1 MIFEKLAA
9 LLSEQ
14 FGVDVDSITM
24 DTSFEDLGAD
34 SLDIVEM
41 TMAVEEEFGLEDM
54 DEEDLSG
61 ISTVADL
68 VRYLKSKLEDGR
80 NQRDRS
86 PASRRGSGFEREDR
100 PWRHWKK
107 SWVTGLPTGPFW
119 KTPSPTAPTPTRTRP
134 RDCRAM
140 SGWNF
145 WGTLCLVWSWPTT
158 CSAPTPTCRKG
169 I

>member
-68 VRYLKSKLEDGR
+68 LRYLKSKLED
-80 NQRDRS
+80 
-86 PASRRGSGFEREDR
+86 
-100 PWRHWKK
+100 
-107 SWVTGLPTGPFW
+107 
-119 KTPSPTAPTPTRTRP
+119 
-134 RDCRAM
+134 
-140 SGWNF
+140 
-145 WGTLCLVWSWPTT
+145 
-158 CSAPTPTCRKG
+158 
-169 I
+169 

>member
-54 DEEDLSG
+54 DDEDLSG

-68 VRYLKSKLEDGR
+68 VRYLKSKLED
-80 NQRDRS
+80 
-86 PASRRGSGFEREDR
+86 
-100 PWRHWKK
+100 
-107 SWVTGLPTGPFW
+107 
-119 KTPSPTAPTPTRTRP
+119 
-134 RDCRAM
+134 
-140 SGWNF
+140 
-145 WGTLCLVWSWPTT
+145 
-158 CSAPTPTCRKG
+158 
-169 I
+169 

>member
-61 ISTVADL
+61 ISNVADL
-68 VRYLKSKLEDGR
+68 VRYLKSKLED
-80 NQRDRS
+80 
-86 PASRRGSGFEREDR
+86 
-100 PWRHWKK
+100 
-107 SWVTGLPTGPFW
+107 
-119 KTPSPTAPTPTRTRP
+119 
-134 RDCRAM
+134 
-140 SGWNF
+140 
-145 WGTLCLVWSWPTT
+145 
-158 CSAPTPTCRKG
+158 
-169 I
+169 

>member
-61 ISTVADL
+61 ISTGADL
-68 VRYLKSKLEDGR
+68 VRYLKSKLED
-80 NQRDRS
+80 
-86 PASRRGSGFEREDR
+86 
-100 PWRHWKK
+100 
-107 SWVTGLPTGPFW
+107 
-119 KTPSPTAPTPTRTRP
+119 
-134 RDCRAM
+134 
-140 SGWNF
+140 
-145 WGTLCLVWSWPTT
+145 
-158 CSAPTPTCRKG
+158 
-169 I
+169 

>member
-68 VRYLKSKLEDGR
+68 VGYLKSKLED
-80 NQRDRS
+80 
-86 PASRRGSGFEREDR
+86 
-100 PWRHWKK
+100 
-107 SWVTGLPTGPFW
+107 
-119 KTPSPTAPTPTRTRP
+119 
-134 RDCRAM
+134 
-140 SGWNF
+140 
-145 WGTLCLVWSWPTT
+145 
-158 CSAPTPTCRKG
+158 
-169 I
+169 

>member
-24 DTSFEDLGAD
+24 ATSFEDLGAD

-68 VRYLKSKLEDGR
+68 VRYLKSKLED
-80 NQRDRS
+80 
-86 PASRRGSGFEREDR
+86 
-100 PWRHWKK
+100 
-107 SWVTGLPTGPFW
+107 
-119 KTPSPTAPTPTRTRP
+119 
-134 RDCRAM
+134 
-140 SGWNF
+140 
-145 WGTLCLVWSWPTT
+145 
-158 CSAPTPTCRKG
+158 
-169 I
+169 

>member
-34 SLDIVEM
+34 SLDSVEM

-68 VRYLKSKLEDGR
+68 VRYLKSKLED
-80 NQRDRS
+80 
-86 PASRRGSGFEREDR
+86 
-100 PWRHWKK
+100 
-107 SWVTGLPTGPFW
+107 
-119 KTPSPTAPTPTRTRP
+119 
-134 RDCRAM
+134 
-140 SGWNF
+140 
-145 WGTLCLVWSWPTT
+145 
-158 CSAPTPTCRKG
+158 
-169 I
+169 

>member
-14 FGVDVDSITM
+14 FGVYVDSITM

-68 VRYLKSKLEDGR
+68 VRYLKSKLED
-80 NQRDRS
+80 
-86 PASRRGSGFEREDR
+86 
-100 PWRHWKK
+100 
-107 SWVTGLPTGPFW
+107 
-119 KTPSPTAPTPTRTRP
+119 
-134 RDCRAM
+134 
-140 SGWNF
+140 
-145 WGTLCLVWSWPTT
+145 
-158 CSAPTPTCRKG
+158 
-169 I
+169 

>member
-68 VRYLKSKLEDGR
+68 VRYLKSKLEVFKLGM
-80 NQRDRS
+80 
-86 PASRRGSGFEREDR
+86 
-100 PWRHWKK
+100 K
-107 SWVTGLPTGPFW
+107 
-119 KTPSPTAPTPTRTRP
+119 
-134 RDCRAM
+134 
-140 SGWNF
+140 
-145 WGTLCLVWSWPTT
+145 
-158 CSAPTPTCRKG
+158 
-169 I
+169 

>member
-68 VRYLKSKLEDGR
+68 VRYLTSKLKD
-80 NQRDRS
+80 
-86 PASRRGSGFEREDR
+86 
-100 PWRHWKK
+100 
-107 SWVTGLPTGPFW
+107 
-119 KTPSPTAPTPTRTRP
+119 
-134 RDCRAM
+134 
-140 SGWNF
+140 
-145 WGTLCLVWSWPTT
+145 
-158 CSAPTPTCRKG
+158 
-169 I
+169 

>member
-61 ISTVADL
+61 ISSVADL
-68 VRYLKSKLEDGR
+68 VRYLKSKLED
-80 NQRDRS
+80 
-86 PASRRGSGFEREDR
+86 
-100 PWRHWKK
+100 
-107 SWVTGLPTGPFW
+107 
-119 KTPSPTAPTPTRTRP
+119 
-134 RDCRAM
+134 
-140 SGWNF
+140 
-145 WGTLCLVWSWPTT
+145 
-158 CSAPTPTCRKG
+158 
-169 I
+169 

>member
-68 VRYLKSKLEDGR
+68 VRYLIGR
-80 NQRDRS
+80 K
-86 PASRRGSGFEREDR
+86 A
-100 PWRHWKK
+100 
-107 SWVTGLPTGPFW
+107 GLPVYQPGPSG
-119 KTPSPTAPTPTRTRP
+119 KRPHPQLLRQREQGQGTAEQ
-134 RDCRAM
+134 
-140 SGWNF
+140 
-145 WGTLCLVWSWPTT
+145 
-158 CSAPTPTCRKG
+158 
-169 I
+169 

>member
-68 VRYLKSKLEDGR
+68 VRYLKSKLED
-80 NQRDRS
+80 
-86 PASRRGSGFEREDR
+86 
-100 PWRHWKK
+100 
-107 SWVTGLPTGPFW
+107 
-119 KTPSPTAPTPTRTRP
+119 
-134 RDCRAM
+134 
-140 SGWNF
+140 
-145 WGTLCLVWSWPTT
+145 
-158 CSAPTPTCRKG
+158 
-169 I
+169 

>member
-14 FGVDVDSITM
+14 FGVDVDSIAM

-68 VRYLKSKLEDGR
+68 VRYLKSKLED
-80 NQRDRS
+80 
-86 PASRRGSGFEREDR
+86 
-100 PWRHWKK
+100 
-107 SWVTGLPTGPFW
+107 
-119 KTPSPTAPTPTRTRP
+119 
-134 RDCRAM
+134 
-140 SGWNF
+140 
-145 WGTLCLVWSWPTT
+145 
-158 CSAPTPTCRKG
+158 
-169 I
+169 

>member
-14 FGVDVDSITM
+14 FGVDVASITM

-68 VRYLKSKLEDGR
+68 VRYLKSKLED
-80 NQRDRS
+80 
-86 PASRRGSGFEREDR
+86 
-100 PWRHWKK
+100 
-107 SWVTGLPTGPFW
+107 
-119 KTPSPTAPTPTRTRP
+119 
-134 RDCRAM
+134 
-140 SGWNF
+140 
-145 WGTLCLVWSWPTT
+145 
-158 CSAPTPTCRKG
+158 
-169 I
+169 